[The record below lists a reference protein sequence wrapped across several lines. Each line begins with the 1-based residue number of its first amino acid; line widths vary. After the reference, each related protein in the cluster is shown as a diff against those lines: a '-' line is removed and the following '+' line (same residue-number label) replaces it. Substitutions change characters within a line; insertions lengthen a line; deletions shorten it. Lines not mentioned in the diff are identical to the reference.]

1 MYKIYKRNRKYHY
14 YFRLNNTVYRGS
26 TKTHSRELANK
37 FAQKIYNEI
46 YLNQYNIKSSK
57 VKIYDFIDRHL
68 KVKSNTI
75 SRDWSYTKECLLK
88 KFLTYTQENGLN
100 YLSDIKLKHLEDY
113 QTNLLKA
120 KKPKSVKN
128 EIKVIGSMLNHAL
141 KSGHIKEN
149 PTKHLDSITIEKYK
163 ITNIGNSKQRFLTH
177 NEIKKVLKAVS
188 GTYLENLVLTGLYSG
203 MRRRELIHLEH
214 EDIDF
219 KKKLIYVRNK
229 TDFKTKSRKE
239 RVVPLHKNL
248 SPLFKKKKSGYCF
261 LYDGSRLIQ
270 EDTATRNFKQWCEEA
285 KVLNIGLHTLRHTFI
300 SYSLMAGVST
310 WEVGQWV
317 GHSSDYITEQY
328 GHLCPKRRE
337 IDKFMI

>member
-1 MYKIYKRNRKYHY
+1 MYKIYKRNKTYHY
-14 YFRLNNTVYRGS
+14 YFRLNNIVYRGS
-26 TKTHSRELANK
+26 TKTHSRELAK
-37 FAQKIYNEI
+37 EFIQKIYNEI

-57 VKIYDFIDRHL
+57 VKISDFIEHHL
-68 KVKSNTI
+68 EVKSNTI

-88 KFLTYTQENGLN
+88 KFLTYTQEIGLN
-100 YLSDIKLKHLEDY
+100 YLSNIELKHLEDY
-113 QTNLLKA
+113 QTNLLKT

-141 KSGHIKEN
+141 KSGYIKEN
-149 PTKHLDSITIEKYK
+149 PAKLLDSITIEKNK
-163 ITNIGNSKQRFLTH
+163 ITNIGKSKQRFLTP
-177 NEIKKVLKAVS
+177 NEIIKVFKAVS
-188 GTYLENLVLTGLYSG
+188 GTYLENLVLTALYSG
-203 MRRRELIHLEH
+203 MRRRELIHLEY
-214 EDIDF
+214 EDIDY

-229 TDFKTKSRKE
+229 ADFKTKSRKE

-248 SPLFKKKKSGYCF
+248 FPLFKKKKSGYCF
-261 LYDGSRLIQ
+261 LYDDNRLIQ

-285 KVLNIGLHTLRHTFI
+285 KVLNVGLHTLRHTFI

-310 WEVGQWV
+310 WEVGQWA

-337 IDKFMI
+337 IDKFTI

>member
-1 MYKIYKRNRKYHY
+1 MFKVYKRNKKYHY

-37 FAQKIYNEI
+37 FAQKIYSEI
-46 YLNQYNIKSSK
+46 YLNKNNIKSPK
-57 VKIYDFIDRHL
+57 VKISDFIERHL
-68 KVKSNTI
+68 EVKSNTI
-75 SRDWSYTKECLLK
+75 SRDWAYTKAYLLK
-88 KFLTYTQENGLN
+88 KFLTYTQENKLN
-100 YLSDIKLKHLEDY
+100 YLSDIELKHLEDY
-113 QTNLLKA
+113 QINLLKT
-120 KKPKSVKN
+120 KKPKSAKN

-141 KSGHIKEN
+141 KSGYIKEN
-149 PTKHLDSITIEKYK
+149 LTKNLDSITIEKNK
-163 ITNIGNSKQRFLTH
+163 ITNMGKSKQRFLAH

-188 GTYLENLVLTGLYSG
+188 GTYLENLVLTGLYTG
-203 MRRRELIHLEH
+203 MRRRELIHLEY

-229 TDFKTKSRKE
+229 ADFKTKSRKE

-248 SPLFKKKKSGYCF
+248 FPLFKKKKSGYCF
-261 LYDGSRLIQ
+261 PYNGNRLIQ
-270 EDTATRNFKQWCEEA
+270 EDTATRNFTQWCKEA
-285 KVLNIGLHTLRHTFI
+285 KALNVGLHTLRHTFI
-300 SYSLMAGVST
+300 SYSLMSGVSI

-337 IDKFMI
+337 IDKFTI